1 MKDNVFS
8 CFLFFKSVHKSRS
21 TRRSKAAEP
30 NELPAAASSHVT
42 SDTNP
47 GVSQT
52 TRLKEL
58 LSPTSCSQ
66 PCSLKPRPP
75 STPRVREQPSSSAST
90 AAAHQTDGIGRRCP
104 PVKRRD
110 GHIAVRTA
118 SGKTDA
124 DSVLQ
129 KPRNRKEQTSGNRA
143 VKDQTP
149 TPLIR
154 SCSSINHKSPQ
165 RKPQSATHAPISKH
179 MHREHEL
186 EACGTR
192 DKAARTIQRAWQ
204 R

>member
-1 MKDNVFS
+1 M
-8 CFLFFKSVHKSRS
+8 
-21 TRRSKAAEP
+21 
-30 NELPAAASSHVT
+30 T
-42 SDTNP
+42 SDTEP

-90 AAAHQTDGIGRRCP
+90 ATAHQTDGIGRRCP

-118 SGKTDA
+118 LGKTD
-124 DSVLQ
+124 SVPQ

-149 TPLIR
+149 TPLMR
-154 SCSSINHKSPQ
+154 SCSSIDHKSPQ

-179 MHREHEL
+179 MHREHDL
-186 EACGTR
+186 EPCGTR
-192 DKAARTIQRAWQ
+192 DEAARTIQRAW
-204 R
+204 RR